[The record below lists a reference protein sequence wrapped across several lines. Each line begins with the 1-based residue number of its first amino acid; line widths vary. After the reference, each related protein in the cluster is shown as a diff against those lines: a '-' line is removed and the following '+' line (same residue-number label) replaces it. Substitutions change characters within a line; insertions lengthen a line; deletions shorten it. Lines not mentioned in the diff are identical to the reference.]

1 MIIMRVRLI
10 IAATMIYFIRTKLD
24 PNFRS
29 AQFIIISFIE
39 LNIATIYLQVRSL
52 FEIEKKK

>member
-1 MIIMRVRLI
+1 MRVRLI